1 MSRINRALL
10 RKAKRQLQTGAK
22 EGNEQAQEILGRR
35 KNRRTEKKEGMRDS
49 DFTRPTTQ
57 VAWNFSSGELV
68 TFKRT
73 QFRRYGLDENVAFIV
88 VETEDREWIGQS
100 ESNSVLDVLM
110 PGRGIIQFRA
120 ADMKK
125 L

>member
-10 RKAKRQLQTGAK
+10 RKAKSQLRTDAK

-35 KNRRTEKKEGMRDS
+35 KNRKTERKESVNDS

-68 TFKRT
+68 TFKR
-73 QFRRYGLDENVAFIV
+73 QSFRRYGLSENIAFIV
-88 VETEDREWIGQS
+88 VETEDREWNRHS
-100 ESNSVLDVLM
+100 ESNSVLDVLI
-110 PGRGIIQFRA
+110 PGSGIIKVRA